1 MCAPSHSSVRTMK
14 TPSVVAPR
22 GFARLARRVASYALL
37 FFSAQI
43 AHAQNIGSLSG
54 KVLNAAGAPLP
65 GAVVTITGTNLE
77 AATDREGDFYFGSVP
92 EGHYTVNVSYLGLP
106 SKDQSITVGA
116 GQRATLNAT
125 LGADVVQLQAF
136 TVEGTR
142 GGQAKAL
149 NLQRASE
156 SLKEMIAAD
165 AIGRFPDHNAS
176 ETLQRMS
183 SIALERDQGDGRF
196 VSIRGLYGDLNS
208 TQLNGVNI
216 PSSENGTRRVN
227 FDSIPTEILDGVELT
242 KASTPDMDGDAIGG
256 SINLK
261 TKTAFSQE
269 GRILSGSAEGVYNDF
284 SGKWGHKLGLTYGQ
298 RFADDK
304 WGFIVSLSDSLK
316 KHAALDSEASTPW
329 ALRSGVLVPDGNID
343 IREYQVRRIRQGA
356 SASLDFH
363 PNKEDAY
370 YLRGT
375 YNHFSDTE
383 NRFRELFRNTAA
395 TTTVIDAQRGTVSG
409 RPIQIDIKDRT
420 EDQNFYNVT
429 AGGEHARGALRVDY
443 LAAIAQAELPDPF
456 RSEYVFQSP
465 NTSWTYD
472 FSDSY
477 KPKLSGAYQTSITP
491 NSFTLNSHR
500 VRDSLQ
506 QDKEFT
512 LALNVRRDTKFGDLS
527 GYWKVGAKYRD
538 REKTSD
544 TEDSRY
550 NANAAVN
557 LGTLGLAR
565 QSSFRNDATN
575 PFITIN
581 PVAFDGYFRANPSAF
596 VLNPI
601 TSLLGSRS
609 VDYKTNEDVLAG
621 YAMASVTS
629 GNLTVLGGVRVE
641 QTDFKTSGWTITAPG
656 TATQAFTPLRVSSD
670 YTNWLPGLHAR
681 YKLGRQTQIRASF
694 NQSLARPNYG
704 DSAGTASV
712 DLATNV
718 ETRGNPHLKPYQA
731 NNFDASVE
739 FYPKA
744 LGVWSAGVFA
754 KEIKD
759 FIFRQTLARSG
770 QGGADLNIPLN
781 GKKATIKGLELTWQQ
796 NLTMLPS
803 PFDGFGIYSNYT
815 LTDSDANYGA
825 ARPGEHLPFSR
836 QSKSMGNFAVSYEK
850 YGFFVRVSLNYRS
863 PYIEDGGLGG
873 NLATDTWV
881 DDHTQIDVST
891 NYRLTK
897 RLTVY
902 AELLNV
908 NEEPYIMHWTENGN
922 LLRKAEF
929 YKFGANVGVRFKL

>member
-1 MCAPSHSSVRTMK
+1 MKIQSSRVLRGVPLTRWFAA
-14 TPSVVAPR
+14 VA
-22 GFARLARRVASYALL
+22 VCCSLL
-37 FFSAQI
+37 LSSR
-43 AHAQNIGSLSG
+43 AQNPTSALAG
-54 KVLNAAGAPLP
+54 KVTDRAGAPLA
-65 GAVVTITGTNLE
+65 GALVTIVGTSLE
-77 AATDREGDFYFGSVP
+77 ASTDREGDYYFGNVP
-92 EGHYTVNVSYLGLP
+92 PGAHTVQISYLGLP
-106 SKDQSITVGA
+106 TKEERVSIGTAERQTV
-116 GQRATLNAT
+116 NVT
-125 LGADVVQLQAF
+125 LGGDVVQLQAF

-242 KASTPDMDGDAIGG
+242 KAVTPDMDGDAIGG

-269 GRILSGSAEGVYNDF
+269 GRIFNLSAEGVYNDF
-284 SGKWGHKLGLTYGQ
+284 AEKWGHKIGATYGQ
-298 RFADDK
+298 KFGGDR
-304 WGFIVSLSDSLK
+304 WGFIVSLSDAVK

-329 ALRSGVLVPDGNID
+329 VLKSGVMVPDGNID
-343 IREYQVRRIRQGA
+343 LREYQVRRVRQGA

-363 PNKEDAY
+363 PTKDDAFF
-370 YLRGT
+370 LRGT

-395 TTTVIDAQRGTVSG
+395 TTTVTDATHGTVTG

-420 EDQNFYNVT
+420 EDQNFWNVT
-429 AGGEHARGALRVDY
+429 FGGEHTRGPLRIDY

-472 FSDSY
+472 FSDPY
-477 KPKLSGAYQTSITP
+477 VPKLSGAYQTAITP

-500 VRDSLQ
+500 VRNSLQ

-512 LALNVRRDTKFGDLS
+512 LALNIRRDTKFGDYT
-527 GYWKVGAKYRD
+527 GYWKIGGKLRD
-538 REKTSD
+538 RQKTSD
-544 TEDSRY
+544 TEDFRY

-557 LGTLGLAR
+557 LGTLGLYR
-565 QSSFRNDATN
+565 PSTFRRPSTD

-581 PVAFDGYFRANPSAF
+581 PVAFDGYFRSTPSAF

-601 TSLLGSRS
+601 TSAFGSRA
-609 VDYKTNEDVLAG
+609 VDYTTDENVAAG
-621 YAMASVTS
+621 YGMVSVTS
-629 GNLTVLGGVRVE
+629 GNLTVLAGLRAE
-641 QTDFKTSGWTITAPG
+641 RTEFKTRGFTIALPNTAAQ
-656 TATQAFTPLRVSSD
+656 TFTPFIASNN
-670 YTNWLPGLHAR
+670 YTNWLPGIHVR
-681 YKLGRQTQIRASF
+681 YKLGKQAQLRASF

-704 DSAGTASV
+704 DSAGTDTIDTAANS
-712 DLATNV
+712 
-718 ETRGNPHLKPYQA
+718 ETRGNPQLKPYEA
-731 NNFDASVE
+731 NNADLSIE

-754 KEIKD
+754 KDIKN
-759 FIFRQTLARSG
+759 FIFRQTLARAG
-770 QGGADLNIPLN
+770 QGGLDLVTPLN
-781 GKKATIKGLELTWQQ
+781 GQRAKIRGLELTWQQ

-803 PFDGFGIYSNYT
+803 PFDGLGLYSNYT
-815 LTDSDANYGA
+815 LTDSEANYGA
-825 ARPGEHLPFSR
+825 ARPGESLPFSR
-836 QSKSMGNFAVSYEK
+836 QSKAMGNFAISYEK
-850 YGFFVRVSLNYRS
+850 YGFFIRASLNYRS
-863 PYIEDGGLGG
+863 PYIEDGGLGA
-873 NLATDTWV
+873 NVATDTWV
-881 DDHTQIDVST
+881 DDHTQIDVSM
-891 NYRLTK
+891 NYRVTK
-897 RLTVY
+897 QFQVY

-922 LLRKAEF
+922 LLRKAEY
-929 YKFGANVGVRFKL
+929 YKYGANLGVRFKF